1 MCPSPRCPAV
11 NERHPGER
19 RVRLVALG
27 LCAAVYLAA
36 AGLIFRGL
44 EEEPR
49 HRTPVVSSVTLS
61 FVQVEL
67 QAPPVPEP
75 EPEPQPRPELLPEP
89 VDADVAPDKA
99 EEVPKPLS
107 EPEPEPMPESDAPV
121 AQVTQQASAPV
132 LLVSADELQGWVVEQ
147 IEKEKYYPP
156 AAERLGL
163 RGTFDLSVAVDENGT
178 IRSADVL
185 EGRGHRILRQALEK
199 MLGALPGKNFGRPT
213 GEAVEFEI
221 EFSFE

>member
-1 MCPSPRCPAV
+1 V

-19 RVRLVALG
+19 RVRLIALC
-27 LCAAVYLAA
+27 LCGAVYLVA
-36 AGLIFRGL
+36 AGLVFRGL
-44 EEEPR
+44 EEEPQQ
-49 HRTPVVSSVTLS
+49 RTPVVSSMTLS

-67 QAPPVPEP
+67 QAPAAP
-75 EPEPQPRPELLPEP
+75 EPEPQPQPELLPEP
-89 VDADVAPDKA
+89 VDADVAPEKA
-99 EEVPKPLS
+99 EEVPEPLS

-132 LLVSADELQGWVVEQ
+132 LLVSADELQGWVIGR
-147 IEKEKYYPP
+147 IEREKYYPP

-163 RGTFDLSVAVDENGT
+163 RGTFDLSVTVDDSGT
-178 IRSADVL
+178 IRMAEVL

-199 MLGALPGKNFGRPT
+199 MLRTLPGQQFGRPI
-213 GEAVEFEI
+213 GETVEFEI